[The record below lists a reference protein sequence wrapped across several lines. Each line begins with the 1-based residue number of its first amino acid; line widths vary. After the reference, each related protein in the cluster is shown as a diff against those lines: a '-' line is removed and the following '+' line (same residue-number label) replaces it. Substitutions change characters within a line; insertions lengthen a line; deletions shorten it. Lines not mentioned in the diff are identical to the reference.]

1 MAPAAD
7 GGWARRHHQQ
17 RSIRMDVGV
26 KTTGR
31 RRDALTHPHL
41 GVLDQVRLPM
51 RWRASFRSGQLARR
65 RRSSLKK
72 PPHQPGGPT
81 VATVPAAA
89 GGGRGRGRTGAGV
102 RVLSARPVT
111 VRLVEVVVSLRLPE
125 EKGPAP
131 WPSQRNSHVRN
142 LVLLDDQSTSPQRVN
157 PILSGLV

>member
-1 MAPAAD
+1 MSGPSSVAPPD
-7 GGWARRHHQQ
+7 
-17 RSIRMDVGV
+17 RSIRMHVGV
-26 KTTGR
+26 KTNAPTSG
-31 RRDALTHPHL
+31 
-41 GVLDQVRLPM
+41 GVLDQLGAV
-51 RWRASFRSGQLARR
+51 AQALARVFQV
-65 RRSSLKK
+65 RSRSPSQEQQLEEA
-72 PPHQPGGPT
+72 PHQPGGPT

>member
-1 MAPAAD
+1 MSGPSSVAPPD
-7 GGWARRHHQQ
+7 
-17 RSIRMDVGV
+17 RSIRMHVGV
-26 KTTGR
+26 KTNAPTSG
-31 RRDALTHPHL
+31 
-41 GVLDQVRLPM
+41 GVLDQLGAV
-51 RWRASFRSGQLARR
+51 AQALARVFQV
-65 RRSSLKK
+65 RSRSPSQEQQLEEA
-72 PPHQPGGPT
+72 PHQPGGPT
-81 VATVPAAA
+81 VATVPPAA
-89 GGGRGRGRTGAGV
+89 AGV